1 MVVKYYNQNAEEVGE
16 LDLDENIFGLAW
28 NADLVRQTILSMR
41 SNQRAGTAHAKD
53 RSEVRGGGKKPW
65 RQKGTGRARH
75 GSTRSPIW
83 VGGGVTHG
91 PTKEKNYK
99 KKINKK
105 ARKKALFVG
114 FSQKLRDNEILF
126 FDEINLNNIK
136 TKRAMEII
144 NKVRD
149 KIEGFRK
156 FGDKGGK
163 ALICVDDN
171 NKNSILSFRNLAF
184 AEVKEARNLNI
195 LDLLSNKYIALTKKS
210 VSGLEDKSP
219 TFLRNKNKSAAES
232 RNTKKVMDKLENKIE
247 K

>member
-1 MVVKYYNQNAEEVGE
+1 MVVKYYNQDAEELGDF
-16 LDLDENIFGLAW
+16 DLDEHIFGLAW
-28 NADLVRQTILSMR
+28 NADLVHQTIFSMR

-53 RSEVRGGGKKPW
+53 RGEVRGGGKKPW
-65 RQKGTGRARH
+65 RQKGTGKARH
-75 GSTRSPIW
+75 GSSRSPIW

-105 ARKKALFVG
+105 AKKKALFVG
-114 FSQKLRDNEILF
+114 LSQKLRDNEILF

-136 TKRAMEII
+136 TKRAVEII

-149 KIEGFRK
+149 KIEGFSK

-163 ALICVDDN
+163 ILICVDDN
-171 NKNSILSFRNLAF
+171 DKNSILSFRNLVS

-195 LDLLSNKYIALTKKS
+195 LDLLSNKYIVLTKKS
-210 VSGLEDKSP
+210 VSGLE
-219 TFLRNKNKSAAES
+219 
-232 RNTKKVMDKLENKIE
+232 NKIE